1 MDDKAV
7 LKIVYPRNTTTEE
20 QTKRQEHTKNRNK
33 KGSTQFKIYSFNIF
47 SAGETMRKYNTQ

>member
-20 QTKRQEHTKNRNK
+20 QTKRQR
-33 KGSTQFKIYSFNIF
+33 STQKTEIKKVAHNSKFILSTFFLLVK
-47 SAGETMRKYNTQ
+47 Q